1 MLPVIIELAVVVIC
15 ACTAFYFLVQTV
27 RWIIRLLTSRN
38 EHSDRQEGPPDLFG
52 GF

>member
-1 MLPVIIELAVVVIC
+1 MAPFIIELAVVVIC
-15 ACTAFYFLVQTV
+15 ACTASYFLVQTV
-27 RWIIRLLTSRN
+27 RWIIRLFRPRN

>member
-1 MLPVIIELAVVVIC
+1 MGPLIIEVSVVIIC
-15 ACTAFYFLVQTV
+15 ACTASYFLVQTV
-27 RWIIRLLTSRN
+27 RWIIRLLKSRN